1 MEKASFSSDILNA
14 AREQKT
20 GKVGSFANHIQR
32 ECHFLSLQWGGH
44 DDIFRGE
51 GHTVSEWYFTGRTR
65 PVLGTGITAVRALDW
80 ILNDVL
86 KPGERELVPEWH
98 PGIIEDIIIEKN
110 QKEEAQ
116 RSHAKTAA
124 SVAETEDD
132 GGEEDE

>member
-1 MEKASFSSDILNA
+1 M
-14 AREQKT
+14 
-20 GKVGSFANHIQR
+20 G
-32 ECHFLSLQWGGH
+32 
-44 DDIFRGE
+44 
-51 GHTVSEWYFTGRTR
+51 EWYFTGRTR

-110 QKEEAQ
+110 QREEAR

-124 SVAETEDD
+124 SVAEAEDD
-132 GGEEDE
+132 GVEEEVDGE